1 MADILIFKKAAPA
14 ATSRQAF
21 IESLLALGA
30 GGSDMTLDTVLTRAR
45 ETAWREAVLIAE
57 GCCEHGWCPVEGEHF
72 PLVDTLDE
80 GARRDAAAAAA
91 LVVACDLI
99 LDRWTSMRPTS

>member
-1 MADILIFKKAAPA
+1 MADILPFKSKPP

-30 GGSDMTLDTVLTRAR
+30 AGTDYTLDVVLTRAR

-57 GCCEHGWCPVEGEHF
+57 GCCDHGWCPVEGEHF
-72 PLVDTLDE
+72 PLVDSLDDA
-80 GARRDAAAAAA
+80 ARQDAAAAAA
-91 LVVACDLI
+91 LVVACDQI
-99 LDRWTSMRPTS
+99 LDRWTSMRQTS

>member
-1 MADILIFKKAAPA
+1 VAEILTFKKTSPPT
-14 ATSRQAF
+14 TSRQAF

-30 GGSDMTLDTVLTRAR
+30 GGSDMTLDVVITKAR
-45 ETAWREAVLIAE
+45 ETAWREAVQIADN
-57 GCCEHGWCPVEGEHF
+57 CSHYGWCSVEGEHF

-80 GARRDAAAAAA
+80 GAREDAAAAAA

-99 LDRWTSMRPTS
+99 LAKWTSLRPSS

>member
-1 MADILIFKKAAPA
+1 MGDILTFKKAAPA
-14 ATSRQAF
+14 TSRQQF

-30 GGSDMTLDTVLTRAR
+30 GGSDMTLDAVLTRAR

-57 GCCEHGWCPVEGEHF
+57 GWCDHGWCPTEGEHF

-80 GARRDAAAAAA
+80 GARQDAASAAA

>member
-1 MADILIFKKAAPA
+1 MADILPFNKSPP

-21 IESLLALGA
+21 IESLLTLGA
-30 GGSDMTLDTVLTRAR
+30 GGSDMTLDVVLTRAR

-57 GCCEHGWCPVEGEHF
+57 GCCDYGWCPVEGEGF
-72 PLVDTLDE
+72 PHVDTLDE
-80 GARRDAAAAAA
+80 GARQDAASAVA

-99 LDRWTSMRPTS
+99 LDRWTSLRPTS